1 MKLRKSYT
9 CPLEIVHDII
19 RGKWKTIIIFQLRNG
34 KNSFSQLLHSIN
46 GISEK
51 MLLEQL
57 QELKK
62 FGFIDKNS
70 RESYPLKAEYFLTER
85 GEKVLNA
92 VKIMQNV
99 GIEYMI
105 DNRMENIL
113 NKKGIKY
120 SKYSKGTCIQ
130 KSK

>member
-1 MKLRKSYT
+1 MKLRKNYT
-9 CPLEIVHDII
+9 CLLEIIHDII

-34 KNSFSQLLHSIN
+34 ENSFSQLLHSIN

-57 QELKK
+57 QELKE
-62 FGFIDKNS
+62 FGLIDKHS
-70 RESYPLKAEYFLTER
+70 YKKYPLKVEYFLTER
-85 GEKVLNA
+85 GKKVLNA

-105 DNRMENIL
+105 DNGMEKIL
-113 NKKGIKY
+113 NEKGIKY
-120 SKYSKGTCIQ
+120 SKNTCIQ